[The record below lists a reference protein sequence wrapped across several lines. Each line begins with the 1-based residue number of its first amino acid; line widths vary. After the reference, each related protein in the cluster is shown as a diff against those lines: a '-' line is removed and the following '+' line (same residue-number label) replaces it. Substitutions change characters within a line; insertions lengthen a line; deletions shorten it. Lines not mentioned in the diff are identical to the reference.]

1 MCSLLDTKDDANSF
15 SPPVAMAYD
24 PVEQA
29 APLAPPFASKHAHTA
44 TVSLVASSKQSPTTG
59 LPEDSAALMK
69 SDEKKTYG
77 NPEALSWRD
86 RLVSIDHL
94 VSVRDVKVSS
104 PK

>member
-15 SPPVAMAYD
+15 SPPVAMSYD

-29 APLAPPFASKHAHTA
+29 ALLAPPFASKHAHTA

-59 LPEDSAALMK
+59 FPEDSAALMK

-77 NPEALSWRD
+77 NPEAPSWRD
-86 RLVSIDHL
+86 RLVSVDHL